1 MAPPHLR
8 VLPRLPDDE
17 DVPEPGSGP
26 QVEHANAMAAYL
38 AAPPGRDTDEAV
50 WAAGLVAA
58 FRADLPPAS
67 PRNSAQAVAKL
78 GVHVCLLTLMA
89 WGENAPV
96 APPHLA
102 ALMDVRNHLERPR
115 GKTVRARVEAA
126 ASAPS
131 GPGLVPLLAHLVS
144 FAAVT
149 RDGGDHAA
157 HLVTRAIETLARAR
171 GVVAV
176 RVALTRAGWCGA

>member
-8 VLPRLPDDE
+8 VLPRLPDD
-17 DVPEPGSGP
+17 DVPEPGP
-26 QVEHANAMAAYL
+26 QVAHATAMAAFL
-38 AAPPGRDTDEAV
+38 AAPPARDADEAA

-58 FRADLPPAS
+58 YRADQPPAS
-67 PRNSAQAVAKL
+67 PRNAAMAVAKL

-96 APPHLA
+96 TPPHLA
-102 ALMDVRNHLERPR
+102 ALMDVRNFVERPR

-126 ASAPS
+126 ASGPA
-131 GPGLVPLLAHLVS
+131 GPGLIPLLAHLLS

-157 HLVTRAIETLARAR
+157 HLVTRAVEALARAR
-171 GVVAV
+171 GVVAI
-176 RVALTRAGWCGA
+176 RVALMRTVGGA

>member
-1 MAPPHLR
+1 MSRPLFR
-8 VLPRLPDDE
+8 ILPRLDAE
-17 DVPEPGSGP
+17 LEPPSGS

-38 AAPPGRDTDEAV
+38 AAPPARDTDEAT
-50 WAAGLVAA
+50 WAAGLVATY
-58 FRADLPPAS
+58 RADLPPAS

-89 WGENAPV
+89 WGESAPV

-102 ALMDVRNHLERPR
+102 ALMDARNFLERPR

-126 ASAPS
+126 ASAPA

-149 RDGGDHAA
+149 REGGDHAA
-157 HLVTRAIETLARAR
+157 SLVAQAIGALARVR

-176 RVALTRAGWCGA
+176 RVALMRTPGGA